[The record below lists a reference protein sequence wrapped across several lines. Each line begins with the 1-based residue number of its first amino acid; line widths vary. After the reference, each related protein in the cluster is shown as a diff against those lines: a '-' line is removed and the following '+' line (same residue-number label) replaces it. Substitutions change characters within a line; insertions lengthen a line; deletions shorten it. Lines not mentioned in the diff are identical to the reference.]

1 MCYTAHK
8 TLENSKET
16 AIKKK
21 DVFHFLPNLCDGFE
35 ESPLQVFYFFFFLI
49 KVAFDCDHKKPRDHL
64 SGVLLCLQFCL
75 LRI

>member
-35 ESPLQVFYFFFFLI
+35 ESPLQVFYFFFF
-49 KVAFDCDHKKPRDHL
+49 FNQ
-64 SGVLLCLQFCL
+64 SSFCL
-75 LRI
+75 